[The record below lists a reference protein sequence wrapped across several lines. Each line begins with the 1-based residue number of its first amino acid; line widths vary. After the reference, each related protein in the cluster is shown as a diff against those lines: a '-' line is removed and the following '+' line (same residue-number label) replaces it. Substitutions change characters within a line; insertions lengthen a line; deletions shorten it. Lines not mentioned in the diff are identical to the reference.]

1 MFKCLVMKLLLV
13 FFMFL
18 VCSCTT
24 LRSFEKEKEITS
36 RDTLLVQR
44 DTVERVITVPG
55 ETKTVYLERM
65 DTVWLTKIIPDIRIG
80 KFTLDTLWVRSTHAE
95 AWFGVRNNQPFFG
108 ITQHPIDLVVA
119 SYRERIMILV
129 KQLKEREKQVVKRY
143 RFYENPWFWAWAIT
157 ICIVVGLGCIGFK
170 GRK

>member
-55 ETKTVYLERM
+55 ETKTVYL
-65 DTVWLTKIIPDIRIG
+65 
-80 KFTLDTLWVRSTHAE
+80 
-95 AWFGVRNNQPFFG
+95 
-108 ITQHPIDLVVA
+108 
-119 SYRERIMILV
+119 
-129 KQLKEREKQVVKRY
+129 
-143 RFYENPWFWAWAIT
+143 
-157 ICIVVGLGCIGFK
+157 
-170 GRK
+170 